1 VRLLDLTLPTAAEN
15 LALDEALLEAAE
27 NDVSSDLNAGNRELL
42 RFWESPEIAV
52 VLGRSGKVAEEVNEY
67 ACRTAKVPVL
77 RRTSGGGTVVIGP
90 GCLQYSLL
98 LSYALRPQLRM
109 LDEAHRFVL
118 STVAEALNE
127 LLDGDVVD
135 VQGTSDL
142 AIGQHKISGNSL
154 RCKRD
159 FLLYHGTFLY
169 EFDLRLAELFLLPPP
184 RQPKYRRGRKHTA
197 FMRNMQMDPENY
209 RFALTTAWEAN
220 ELVTKWPEAKVRDLV
235 EQRYSKDEWNRER

>member
-15 LALDEALLEAAE
+15 LALDEALLETAE
-27 NDVSSDLNAGNRELL
+27 AGGSSDLDAGNRELL

-67 ACRTAKVPVL
+67 ACRTANVPVL

-98 LSYALRPQLRM
+98 LSYAARPQLRM

-127 LLDGDVVD
+127 LLDGDVVEAC
-135 VQGTSDL
+135 GTSDL
-142 AIGQHKISGNSL
+142 AIARRKISGNSL
-154 RCKRD
+154 RCKREY
-159 FLLYHGTFLY
+159 LLYHGTLLY
-169 EFDLRLAELFLLPPP
+169 EFDLRLAELFLLSPP
-184 RQPKYRRGRKHTA
+184 RQPKYRRGREHTA
-197 FMRNMQMDPENY
+197 FMRNLRMDPENY

-220 ELVTKWPEAKVRDLV
+220 EIVTEWPEAMVRDLV
-235 EQRYSKDEWNRER
+235 ERRYSKDEWNRER